1 MRRTQTPGLIA
12 VALCLIAAIPAATA
26 AQDAKPRFFLLHQ
39 EIVRPDR
46 VEAFEAATKEFVA
59 TVRQHHKASPQFH
72 FNAVQGDD
80 FTYSFVLPL
89 ADLASLDAINQG
101 FGALAQAVGEAK
113 FADLMKR
120 GGATYEWADESILIE
135 EPGMSYAPANPRLKP
150 EEVRYL
156 HFDLYHVQPGRE
168 PEADALAREFV
179 ALFKQKGITDSYRLF
194 KVLLGKDMPLY
205 AVVAPAKDAAD
216 FAARDAANLQT
227 FGKEGEALFARAAS
241 LCRRIDHH
249 GGWVRPD
256 LSVAPPTP

>member
-1 MRRTQTPGLIA
+1 MRRTRIPGLAI
-12 VALCLIAAIPAATA
+12 VALCLLAAAAA
-26 AQDAKPRFFLLHQ
+26 AQDAKPRFFVLHQ
-39 EIVRPDR
+39 EVVRPDR

-59 TVRQHHKASPQFH
+59 TVRQHQKVSPQFH

-89 ADLASLDAINQG
+89 ADLASLDALSQG
-101 FGALAQAVGEAK
+101 FAALAQAVGEAK

-150 EEVRYL
+150 EEVRFL
-156 HFDLYHVQPGRE
+156 HFDLYYVQPGRE

-179 ALFKQKGITDSYRLF
+179 ALFKQKAIPDGYRLF
-194 KVLLGKDMPLY
+194 KVFLGKDMPLY
-205 AVVAPAKDAAD
+205 AVVAPAKDEAD
-216 FAARDAANLQT
+216 FATRDAANRQT
-227 FGKEGEALFARAAS
+227 LGKEGEALFARAAS
-241 LCRRIDHH
+241 LCRRLDHY

-256 LSVAPPTP
+256 LSVAPPGQ